1 MKDNSLLNELEVK
14 LKILVENYK
23 REKKKNMVG
32 QKLDFKDQ
40 KLVQIQQ
47 KVKGMLKIIDQLDS

>member
-23 REKKKNMVG
+23 REKKKNIHTEE
-32 QKLDFKDQ
+32 LSDNHE
-40 KLVQIQQ
+40 KLVQIKQ
-47 KVKGMLKIIDQLDS
+47 KVKGMLKIIDQLNS

>member
-14 LKILVENYK
+14 LKILVDNYK
-23 REKKKNMVG
+23 REKKKNIPTEE
-32 QKLDFKDQ
+32 LSISHE

-47 KVKGMLKIIDQLDS
+47 KVKGMLKIIDQLES